1 MREFRSETSP
11 RAQAVALVLLRTLIG
26 WQFLYEGYYK
36 LILPAW
42 TRDGHPLGR
51 WSSAGFFKAASGPFA
66 DLFHRL
72 ANTGWMPSVDRAVE
86 AALVLIGLSLMLGL
100 LTQIGCWAALVF
112 LTLVYLAAIPVQG
125 APQPGTE
132 GVSLL
137 VNKNLIE
144 WAAVLVLIAFRTG
157 EIAGLDLLLRK
168 RKRVAEAV

>member
-1 MREFRSETSP
+1 
-11 RAQAVALVLLRTLIG
+11 LRTLIG

-42 TRDGHPLGR
+42 TRDGRPLAG
-51 WSSAGFFKAASGPFA
+51 WSAAGFLKAASGP
-66 DLFHRL
+66 L
-72 ANTGWMPSVDRAVE
+72 AGLWTPWADRAVE
-86 AALVLIGLSLMLGL
+86 TALVLIGLSLMLGL

-112 LTLVYLAAIPVQG
+112 LTLVYIVAIPGQG
-125 APQPGTE
+125 IPQSGTE

-157 EIAGLDLLLRK
+157 QIAGLDVLLQRK
-168 RKRVAEAV
+168 RATMVSAV

>member
-1 MREFRSETSP
+1 MDESRSKASLRLQP
-11 RAQAVALVLLRTLIG
+11 AALILLRTLIG

-42 TRDGHPLGR
+42 TRDGRPLAG
-51 WSSAGFFKAASGPFA
+51 WSAAGFLKAASGS
-66 DLFHRL
+66 L
-72 ANTGWMPSVDRAVE
+72 AGLWTPWADRAVE

-112 LTLVYLAAIPVQG
+112 LTLVYIVAIPGQG
-125 APQPGTE
+125 IPQSGTE

-157 EIAGLDLLLRK
+157 QIAGLDVLLQRK
-168 RKRVAEAV
+168 RATMVSAV